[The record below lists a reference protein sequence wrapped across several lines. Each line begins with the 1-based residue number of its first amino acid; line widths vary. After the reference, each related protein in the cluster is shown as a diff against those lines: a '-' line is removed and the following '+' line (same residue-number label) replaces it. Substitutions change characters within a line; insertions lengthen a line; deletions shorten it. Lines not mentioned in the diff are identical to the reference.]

1 MPLLSPE
8 QMEQFKQQLH
18 SGANPEPTSAVEEGV
33 AQVETAEPETQ
44 EVEAQA
50 VETEPQQQ
58 DDDFANETEG
68 HNVPYKR
75 FKKVIESRNAL
86 RGEIDELK
94 QQLEELSASRSTDQ
108 EFSQQVQEAEEDYD
122 EALANLL
129 DPSAAQLKSLEKRM
143 FEFEVAQ
150 EKVKLNQELANI
162 REDFPDVPEQVILE
176 AILKDSSVDA
186 YQVAEQYSLFVGQI
200 EEQGV
205 AKYLERQGNQPQAAA
220 PAVPTRVGGQG
231 GATNNNRYG
240 GVERPKSIKTAKQAV
255 IEFLNKNRN

>member
-75 FKKVIESRNAL
+75 FKKVIE
-86 RGEIDELK
+86 IC
-94 QQLEELSASRSTDQ
+94 
-108 EFSQQVQEAEEDYD
+108 
-122 EALANLL
+122 
-129 DPSAAQLKSLEKRM
+129 P
-143 FEFEVAQ
+143 
-150 EKVKLNQELANI
+150 
-162 REDFPDVPEQVILE
+162 
-176 AILKDSSVDA
+176 
-186 YQVAEQYSLFVGQI
+186 
-200 EEQGV
+200 
-205 AKYLERQGNQPQAAA
+205 
-220 PAVPTRVGGQG
+220 
-231 GATNNNRYG
+231 
-240 GVERPKSIKTAKQAV
+240 
-255 IEFLNKNRN
+255 